1 MELLARREHS
11 RAELKRKLK
20 RREFSADVIE
30 SVLDALE
37 QSGAQSDARFV
48 DAYIESRIK
57 RGFGPLRITS
67 ELRERGVNASDS
79 ELRQGYD
86 WLDLCRALRDRRF
99 GYVSAPTRREWQR
112 RARFLYSRG
121 FPESMVRQVL
131 GPMRST

>member
-30 SVLDALE
+30 SVLDALA

-86 WLDLCRALRDRRF
+86 WLDFCRALRDRRF
-99 GYVSAPTRREWQR
+99 GDASAPTRREWQR